1 MNTDINLTDN
11 TDELMESMETLKAIA
26 LREVGREAE
35 GIAKENCTAVDTG
48 RLRNSI
54 TFATAEVYG
63 PHDYRNNYNES
74 YTETS
79 NQPEKDAV
87 YIGTN
92 VEYAPFIEL
101 GHRVSGQ
108 KSVPPDQRSVHQGK
122 NPHHQKSNP
131 PLHFLKNAAGNHN
144 DHYKKIIN
152 DIMKNNDE

>member
-1 MNTDINLTDN
+1 MSDVTLIDHSD
-11 TDELMESMETLKAIA
+11 DVDDAMERLKAIA

-54 TFATAEVYG
+54 TFATADEHGQHAYKDNFG
-63 PHDYRNNYNES
+63 KG
-74 YTETS
+74 YTQQP

-101 GHRVSGQ
+101 GHAIAGQ
-108 KSVPPDQRSVHQGK
+108 KPVPPDARPSKHSSTAGGSV
-122 NPHHQKSNP
+122 P
-131 PLHFLKNAAGNHN
+131 PLHFLKNAAANHTS
-144 DHYKKIIN
+144 HYKKIIK
-152 DIMKNNDE
+152 DIMQNDDD